1 MSARLAT
8 TLILVSLFTASAQAA
23 PILRGKHAIANQY
36 IVAIKPDEVRSS
48 SDLSAS
54 VRSRPTVFE
63 FADRRAKA
71 RGAKLE
77 RVFEHAIKG
86 FSVRMTAQQ
95 AEALAAD
102 PSILFVE
109 EDQIITLDA
118 TQTNAPWGLDRID
131 QPTLPLNTTYNYDTT
146 AGNVHAYVIDT
157 GIYFPHNDFGG
168 RAIAGYDAVND
179 GRNGLDCNGHGT
191 HVAGTIGG
199 NVYGVAKAVNL
210 YAVRVLN
217 CSGSG
222 TTSSVIAGIDWV
234 TANRKLPAVA
244 NMSLGGGASTAL
256 DSAVRRSI
264 ASGVTYAVAAG
275 NANADACSGSPSRI
289 GEAITVGASTS
300 TDARANFSNYGSCL
314 DLFAP
319 GASITSAWYT
329 SASATAVLSGT
340 SMAAPHAAG
349 AAALF
354 LAQNPTKTPAEVEAA
369 VKAGAVS
376 GRLSAIGAGSPNL
389 LLQSMFSNNTPGQPI
404 PLTNGVPVPNI
415 ADALGANRHYTITLP
430 SGATNLQVT
439 TSGGSGN
446 VDLYLRAG
454 NAPTTS
460 TYDCR
465 SVTAG
470 NTESCVIPAPIAGV
484 YYVMLN
490 AATAYSGVSLTAQ
503 YSTPVANQ
511 PPVANFTTT
520 INGLQVT
527 FNDTSS
533 DADGSIVAW
542 QWVFGDGGSA
552 TVRLPVHTYTAA
564 GNYNVSL
571 TVTDD
576 RGATHTR
583 TAVVAVTDSTTP
595 CTSCQSYE
603 GTLYWGETEYQPNGT
618 HYYSRAAG
626 IHEGWLQ
633 GRAGTN
639 FDLTLLRWNGR
650 SWAAVASST
659 GSTSSEHI
667 RYNGNAG
674 YYTWM
679 IRSRSGSGNYT
690 FLLAR
695 P

>member
-1 MSARLAT
+1 MSARLT
-8 TLILVSLFTASAQAA
+8 TALILVTLFTVSAQAA
-23 PILRGKHAIANQY
+23 PVLRGKHAIANQY
-36 IVAIKPDEVRSS
+36 IVAIKPDEVRRSN
-48 SDLSAS
+48 DLSAS

-71 RGAKLE
+71 RGAKVE

-86 FSVRMTAQQ
+86 FSARMTPQQ
-95 AEALAAD
+95 AEALATD
-102 PSILFVE
+102 PGVLFVE

-131 QPTLPLNTTYNYDTT
+131 QPVLPLNTTYTYDTT
-146 AGNVHAYVIDT
+146 AGTVHAYVIDT

-199 NVYGVAKAVNL
+199 SVYGVAKAVNL

-275 NANADACSGSPSRI
+275 NANTDACAGSPSRI

-300 TDARANFSNYGSCL
+300 VDARAGFSNYGSCL

-329 SASATAVLSGT
+329 GASATAVLSGT
-340 SMAAPHAAG
+340 SMATPHTAG

-389 LLQSMFSNNTPGQPI
+389 LLQSMFTNNNPGQAI
-404 PLTNGVPVPNI
+404 PLSNGAAVTNI
-415 ADALGANRHYTITLP
+415 ADVAGGNRYYTIAVP

-439 TSGGSGN
+439 TGGGSGN

-460 TYDCR
+460 AYDCR
-465 SVTAG
+465 SVAAD
-470 NTESCVIPAPIAGV
+470 NTESCVIPAPVAGV

-490 AATAYSGVSLTAQ
+490 AVTAYSGVGLTAQ
-503 YSTPVANQ
+503 YGEPVANQ
-511 PPVANFTTT
+511 APVANFTTT

-542 QWVFGDGGSA
+542 QWVFGDGGS
-552 TVRLPVHTYTAA
+552 TNVRLPVHTYTAA
-564 GNYNVSL
+564 GNYSVSL

-583 TAVVAVTDSTTP
+583 TAVVAVTDPTTP
-595 CTSCQSYE
+595 CTACQSYV
-603 GTLYWGETEYQPNGT
+603 GTLSSGQFVYQPNGT
-618 HYYSRAAG
+618 YYYSRTAG

-633 GRAGTN
+633 GPAGTN
-639 FDLTLLRWNGR
+639 FDLTLMRWNGR
-650 SWAAVASST
+650 SWVAVASST
-659 GSTSSEHI
+659 GTTSSEHI
-667 RYNGNAG
+667 RHNGNAG

-679 IRSRSGSGNYT
+679 IRSRSGGGNYT
-690 FLLAR
+690 FWLAR